1 MDSFYI
7 LEIYEYDSFNR
18 LTKVV
23 NGGSISTYTYN
34 GSGQRQSKTVNGIT
48 TNHIWDGSNIAAE
61 TDGSQAVT
69 ARYYRGAA
77 LIAQEKQG
85 STEYFQMN
93 GRGDVTGLTDSS
105 GENVKTFTYD
115 AFGNQLGEEETS
127 ATPFRYN
134 GEYYD
139 EETGFTYLRARYYDP
154 SMGRF
159 ITEDPI
165 HDGINWYAYCGN
177 NPVMFIDPSGYLN
190 QGYDENGVW
199 RDWDAEEFGEDS
211 NTYKMLVALTLAYD
225 EASYKNDGLTM
236 NRIAQLA
243 ADLRVTDTTI
253 TDNILLNDVEGA
265 LTAGHNAILLLNRYG
280 EGFLFSYANRDG
292 AKFSGQ
298 GEYRFALLSVEE
310 VARLKDGSGEVFEEV
325 TIWGER
331 HDEIYY
337 RFVWNDLTPEQGEAI
352 FSKAIDVFIN
362 PGKYTLAGHQCDNV
376 AGEVLSAGDAGYDAS
391 ASPNLSYELYSIG
404 RISWPD

>member
-1 MDSFYI
+1 
-7 LEIYEYDSFNR
+7 
-18 LTKVV
+18 
-23 NGGSISTYTYN
+23 
-34 GSGQRQSKTVNGIT
+34 
-48 TNHIWDGSNIAAE
+48 
-61 TDGSQAVT
+61 
-69 ARYYRGAA
+69 
-77 LIAQEKQG
+77 
-85 STEYFQMN
+85 
-93 GRGDVTGLTDSS
+93 
-105 GENVKTFTYD
+105 
-115 AFGNQLGEEETS
+115 
-127 ATPFRYN
+127 
-134 GEYYD
+134 
-139 EETGFTYLRARYYDP
+139 
-154 SMGRF
+154 
-159 ITEDPI
+159 
-165 HDGINWYAYCGN
+165 
-177 NPVMFIDPSGYLN
+177 MFIDPSGYLN

-331 HDEIYY
+331 RDEIYY

-362 PGKYTLAGHQCDNV
+362 PGKNRHWQVINVIMSQERFCRQAMQDMMLVLPQISHMSYTL
-376 AGEVLSAGDAGYDAS
+376 
-391 ASPNLSYELYSIG
+391 
-404 RISWPD
+404 